1 MLTPEIKSCVDE
13 LFTPKAEK
21 IRNDAGRVYGYMAH
35 KMVAIVVRKHR
46 HAIILWILFSIVYS

>member
-1 MLTPEIKSCVDE
+1 MLTPEIKDCVDE
-13 LFTPKAEK
+13 LFTPRAEK
-21 IRNDAGRVYGYMAH
+21 LLNDAGCVYRRNAH